1 MLIMGNNKCRLA
13 PRVEKIEER
22 GEVKTSSMFRCFGS
36 FSLCIET
43 DQEKANRSA
52 ALSLRGSSTRR
63 RAVDEKNC
71 DSLPL
76 RGSPRRRR
84 EAALSHAAL
93 SLSVAPT
100 RRQATAFSQWR
111 AVDDKNADS
120 LPLCG
125 SPRQRQ
131 TAISPRI

>member
-1 MLIMGNNKCRLA
+1 
-13 PRVEKIEER
+13 
-22 GEVKTSSMFRCFGS
+22 MFRCFGS
-36 FSLCIET
+36 FSLCLET
-43 DQEKANRSA
+43 DREKANRST
-52 ALSLRGSSTRR
+52 ALSLCGSSTRR

-84 EAALSHAAL
+84 ETALSHAAL
-93 SLSVAPT
+93 SLP
-100 RRQATAFSQWR
+100 TAFSQWR